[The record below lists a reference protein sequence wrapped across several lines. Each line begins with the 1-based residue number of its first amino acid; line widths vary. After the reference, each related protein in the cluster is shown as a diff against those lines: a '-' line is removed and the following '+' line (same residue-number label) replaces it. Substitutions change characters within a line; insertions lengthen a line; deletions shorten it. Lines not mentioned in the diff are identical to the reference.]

1 MPAYPFFCKI
11 KRFCTPASVHFHMGI
26 TIFAALFVGVGLGSL
41 PATAVDIADAPMFT
55 RIQPPPADI
64 MVVLDDSGSMAFEI
78 LVRGTYDG
86 RYPNPDQAEPEQDGY
101 CFVFDEMGDN
111 VYTDE
116 LRYMREAGRLYWQSQ
131 WYGTNVMWY
140 NPHLT
145 YTPWAKT
152 ADHDFGDSNPNF
164 PRAHPHPAIP
174 AQTLDLDATSFT
186 VDGIEVNHAHYYLKI
201 DDTIYL
207 VLIKE
212 GSIEYYA
219 VGTTGDGL
227 AAKTSSLTSISAIS
241 AIRPKRKEC
250 GSDPDTEDLCSYAE
264 ERQNFA
270 NWFTYYRRRE
280 YTAKAALGQVI
291 KNMEAVR
298 VAIYGINERIV
309 MPLYPV
315 KATIN
320 ELYDDQSD
328 TLLNELYR
336 FQSRGGTPL
345 KEALQTV
352 GEFFKDNQASLAG
365 ESGDVPFPSD
375 GGACQQVYTIVMT
388 DGFYSDTGYDARANG
403 ADNDDGAP
411 YADSDN
417 DTLADIAMYYY
428 ENDLSP
434 YADQVPTNKFDKAEH
449 QHMVTYGVAFGV
461 VGTLDPDDY
470 ELDAT
475 SEDYMKHK
483 STSDYIVW
491 PNVTGVR
498 QPESI
503 DDLWHAAVNGRGEF
517 LSAANP
523 QELIDALQTLM
534 DSIASRLEGSAASAS
549 VNGDQLYAR
558 VSDEVRVFQSS
569 YSNLN
574 EEWTGDVKAYK
585 VNTETGE
592 VLVSDPVWSAAEALQ
607 TQSAAERKILSYDP
621 AKDQGIDFT
630 VGGLTEAQE
639 AEFAPYDAA
648 DMVAYI
654 RGQEVDGYRIRSQK
668 LGDIVHSA
676 PVFMDNVVYV
686 GANDG
691 MLHAFNAAPP
701 AGGGDPRLGEEIF
714 AYVPDLVLGNLKH
727 LADTGYVHRYYVDL
741 TPVVKQGQ
749 GIFGG
754 TELDTLLVGGLGKG
768 GRGYFALDVTQ
779 PGSVKKGDV
788 KWEFPKAT
796 TAAADIADMGYSFAR
811 PVIARSYHA
820 TVKWMVIAANG
831 YNSPGDTGLGIPA
844 GRSVLFVLN
853 PSDGTVLKKIVADT
867 GPDNGLST
875 PVAIDVN
882 LDQTVD
888 FVYAGD
894 LKGNLWKFN
903 LRSSN
908 PDDWDVA
915 YKDGATNEPLFIARG
930 PESDSIEAVQP
941 ITAKP
946 DVMLHPTKPG
956 YMVCFGTGKFLGDSD
971 VNDRTINTIYGIWDY
986 GDPAFQFSGGWSA
999 EPDPTEYL
1007 GAFLTRAAGSTSK
1020 QLSNQHY
1027 RVKLLKQ
1034 TATDLNYDFG
1044 GGDVTVRV
1052 ITNNVPEWKTQPDSS
1067 GQLPNPS
1074 DTEPNNAG
1082 WYLDLTT
1089 TMFPDGERVVS
1100 DVLLRE
1106 GKLLVIGFNPQDSRC
1121 SRGGNSF
1128 FMEFN
1133 AGSGARTVGAVFDI
1147 DDDGSVGGG
1156 TIEDPGD
1163 YVNIGTPGDPIFI
1176 PPSGVMFPGQL
1187 QPPAILRFDPP
1198 PPPEPPDCEDPPC
1211 GDDDDDDDCPDPP
1224 CPEPP
1229 RKCMEVKIFSGTEG
1243 VDELLETCSS
1253 LGVFYWKEIQQE

>member
-1 MPAYPFFCKI
+1 L
-11 KRFCTPASVHFHMGI
+11 GI
-26 TIFAALFVGVGLGSL
+26 TIFAALLVVLGFYNR
-41 PATAVDIADAPMFT
+41 PAPAVEIADAPMFT

-86 RYPNPDQAEPEQDGY
+86 RYPNPDQEEPEEDGY
-101 CFVFDEMGDN
+101 CFVFDEMGDH

-131 WYGTNVMWY
+131 WYETNVMWY
-140 NPHLT
+140 NPDLT
-145 YTPWAKT
+145 YTHLART
-152 ADHDFGDSNPNF
+152 ADHQFEDADPNF
-164 PRAHPHPAIP
+164 PRAHPHPDID

-186 VDGIEVNHAHYYLKI
+186 VGDVNVNHAHYYLKKG
-201 DDTIYL
+201 DTIYL
-207 VLIKE
+207 ILLKE
-212 GSIEYYA
+212 GQIEYYQV
-219 VGTTGDGL
+219 VGTTGTGL
-227 AAKTSSLTSISAIS
+227 AEKVTSLGVIEPTD
-241 AIRPKRKEC
+241 AIRPRRKDC
-250 GSDPDTEDLCSYAE
+250 GSDPDVEEFCSYAE

-280 YTAKAALGQVI
+280 YTAKAALGQVL

-298 VAIYGINERIV
+298 VAIYGINERII

-320 ELYDDQSD
+320 EIYNDQSD

-345 KEALQTV
+345 KEAFQTV
-352 GEFFKDNQASLAG
+352 GEFFRNNRPRLAG
-365 ESGDVPFPSD
+365 ESGDVPFPDD

-388 DGFYSDTGYDARANG
+388 DGFYSDTGFNARANG

-411 YADSDN
+411 YADSEN

-434 YADQVPTNKFDKAEH
+434 YADQVPTNKFDKAKH

-483 STSDYIVW
+483 TTGNDIVW
-491 PNVTGVR
+491 PTVTGVR

-534 DSIASRLEGSAASAS
+534 NSIASRLEGSSASAA

-574 EEWTGDVKAYK
+574 EEWTGDVQAYK
-585 VNTETGE
+585 VNVETGE
-592 VLVSDPVWSAAEALQ
+592 VLASEPEWSAAEALQ
-607 TQSAAERKILSYDP
+607 TKSAAARKILSYDP
-621 AKDQGIDFT
+621 VADQGIDFT
-630 VGGLTEAQE
+630 VAGLTDAQE
-639 AEFAPYDAA
+639 AEFAPYAAA

-654 RGQEVDGYRIRSQK
+654 RGQEIDGFRMRSQK
-668 LGDIVHSA
+668 LADIVHSA

-691 MLHAFNAAPP
+691 MLHAFNAMPP
-701 AGGGDPRLGEEIF
+701 AGGGDPQLGEEIF
-714 AYVPDLVLGNLKH
+714 AYVPNLVLGDLKH
-727 LADTGYVHRYYVDL
+727 LADTGYAHRYYVDL
-741 TPVVKQGQ
+741 TPVLKQGQ
-749 GIFGG
+749 GIFGES
-754 TELDTLLVGGLGKG
+754 TLDTLLVGGLGKG
-768 GRGYFALDVTQ
+768 GKGYFALDVTN
-779 PGSVKKGDV
+779 PRIIGKTNV
-788 KWEFPKAT
+788 KWEFPKTT
-796 TAAADIADMGYSFAR
+796 TAAADIADVGYSFGR
-811 PVIARSYHA
+811 PVIARSYHS
-820 TVKWMVIAANG
+820 TLDWMVIAANG
-831 YNSPGDTGLGIPA
+831 YNSPGDTELGIPA

-853 PSDGTVLKKIVADT
+853 PSDGTVIKKIVADS

-894 LKGNLWKFN
+894 LKGKLWKFD
-903 LRSSN
+903 LRSGN

-915 YKDGATNEPLFIARG
+915 YKDGSANQPLFIARG
-930 PESDSIEAVQP
+930 PESDLAEAIQP

-956 YMVCFGTGKFLGDSD
+956 YMVYFGTGQFLGDGD

-986 GDPAFQFSGGWSA
+986 GDQAFQFPGGWSS

-1007 GAFLTRAAGSTSK
+1007 GEFLTRDTGSTSK

-1034 TATDLNYDFG
+1034 AATDFNHDFG
-1044 GGDVTVRV
+1044 AGDVTVRV
-1052 ITNNVPEWKTQPDSS
+1052 ITNNVPEWVTQPDSS

-1074 DTEPNNAG
+1074 DTVPNNAG

-1089 TMFPDGERVVS
+1089 SMHPDGERVVS
-1100 DVLLRE
+1100 DVTVRE
-1106 GKLLVIGFNPQDSRC
+1106 GKLMVIGFNPEDTRC

-1128 FMEFN
+1128 FMEFD
-1133 AGSGARTVGAVFDI
+1133 AGSGARTTAAVFDF
-1147 DDDGSVGGG
+1147 DDDGSVRGG

-1163 YVNIGTPGDPIFI
+1163 YMNAGTPEAPIFI
-1176 PPSGVMFPGQL
+1176 PPSGVMFAGQL

-1198 PPPEPPDCEDPPC
+1198 PPPEPPDCENPPC
-1211 GDDDDDDDCPDPP
+1211 EPPPCDDPP
-1224 CPEPP
+1224 CPPP
-1229 RKCMEVKIFSGTEG
+1229 CENPPCPPPGGCIEVKIFSGTTG
-1243 VDELLETCSS
+1243 LDELLETCGS
-1253 LGVFYWKEIQQE
+1253 LGVLYWKEIQQQ